1 MKQFLLGAA
10 ALSTLALPAAA
21 FASDGWYG
29 SAAIGG
35 GTTQDIE
42 LTGPGASGDIQSQG
56 HIVPQLGIGYGF
68 ENSGFRAELEV
79 GHQYDETGAVGNLPF
94 SDSDIQTYVGMLNV
108 LYDFNEDSV
117 IQPYAGAGVG
127 IAHQRLSAIAP
138 VTPAEQ
144 PPRVAFSGSD
154 KTESL
159 AFQGI
164 AGLGYQISERLT
176 ADIKYRY
183 MMIPEA
189 NFDSG
194 GAEVQLDD
202 FASHDVMFGIRYDFQ
217 PDAAPPPPP
226 PPPPPPAPPPP
237 PPAPEP
243 APTCEDVAFVV
254 YFEWDQSF
262 LTDQARGI
270 ISQAADRAAECG
282 VASVTIEGHADR
294 SGSASYNVGLSE
306 RRADAVEQELIAQ
319 GVAASSI
326 TTEAFGETQ
335 PAVETPDGVR
345 EPLNRRSEVVI
356 RVTGATS

>member
-1 MKQFLLGAA
+1 MKNRLLTAVALTAMIAPGAA
-10 ALSTLALPAAA
+10 L
-21 FASDGWYG
+21 ASDGWYG
-29 SAAIGG
+29 RAAVGA
-35 GTTQDIE
+35 GTTQDIDVE
-42 LTGPGASGDIQSQG
+42 GPVVADGAEIQSNG
-56 HIVPQLGIGYGF
+56 HIIPEIALGYGLAD
-68 ENSGFRAELEV
+68 SGFRVELA
-79 GHQYDETGAVGNLPF
+79 GTHQYDDTGLISDTPF
-94 SDSDIQTYVGMLNV
+94 SDSDIHTYTVMGNV
-108 LYDFNEDSV
+108 LYDFNEGAG
-117 IQPYAGAGVG
+117 IQPFVGAGAGVALQDINLYG
-127 IAHQRLSAIAP
+127 PGFDTGNEGDQ
-138 VTPAEQ
+138 
-144 PPRVAFSGSD
+144 
-154 KTESL
+154 SL
-159 AFQGI
+159 AWQLM
-164 AGLGYQISERLT
+164 AGLGYAVSEQLT
-176 ADIKYRY
+176 AETYYRY
-183 MMIPEA
+183 L
-189 NFDSG
+189 NVDG
-194 GAEVQLDD
+194 GNVADQEGDLYELDG
-202 FASHDVMFGIRYDFQ
+202 FASHDIMFGLRYDFQ

-294 SGSASYNVGLSE
+294 SGAASYNVGLSE

-319 GVAASSI
+319 GVAASNI